1 MIRSIDC
8 AMAPGQR
15 PSKNSSFQQLVA
27 TGEPT
32 IVCRG
37 WVSAVDRLLALVW
50 LRFRLW
56 WNGLHSQAKA
66 ADTAVAVIIVFLGG
80 AFSVGVAVG
89 LSAVAHLALSDGDAE
104 ARRVGL
110 NVVMWVLGLIAV
122 VVPTILGI
130 GQSSVPLGRLAAFP
144 FSRWNLYRI
153 SLAAS
158 FVVGV
163 HFFWYPIILAVSAT
177 VIFFGD
183 VPAVPWLAIVA
194 VFVVCQVVWC
204 HTGLLFV
211 QRVLRRRRTREVAAL
226 VGLVVL
232 VSVSYLPVLLTEETE
247 PDQLQYRGP
256 SAPVVSTIVGAA
268 SFFPPSIAAAGLMAG
283 IETVW
288 TDLFAAIAWLVLW
301 TAAGLAFG
309 FRIVSRSLF
318 EGDVSVKASKAASG
332 LYETRS
338 AKIMGLEWFTRVPT
352 EVRAVAAKELTYLM
366 RSTVGKFNIVVM
378 PIFVAVV
385 GLVFARDLTR
395 PVLGIDPTTLVFVG
409 SLVYATAFANNFVYN
424 TFAWDGS
431 GASSYFQSPVVAE
444 RVLFGKNLG
453 VWMYTSILGVEC
465 ALCYF
470 VVVGKPALSAVV
482 SGGLAFFAALVTP
495 TMIGN
500 FISVAMPVPR
510 DSAKITNS
518 PSQTAILVSFG
529 VLLLNVVLVGGLVAI
544 PALLGFVWL
553 QPIFLAV
560 LLAVEVLFYRVLLR
574 VAGRL
579 LEDRREELVEALQ
592 VAA

>member
-1 MIRSIDC
+1 
-8 AMAPGQR
+8 
-15 PSKNSSFQQLVA
+15 
-27 TGEPT
+27 
-32 IVCRG
+32 
-37 WVSAVDRLLALVW
+37 LALVW

-56 WNGLHSQAKA
+56 WNGLRSQAKA

-130 GQSSVPLGRLAAFP
+130 GQSSVPLGRLAVFP
-144 FSRWNLYRI
+144 FSRWALYRI

-177 VIFFGD
+177 VIFFND
-183 VPAVPWLAIVA
+183 VSAVPWLVIVA

-232 VSVSYLPVLLTEETE
+232 VSVSYLPVLLTEETS

-256 SAPVVSTIVGAA
+256 PAPVVSAIVAAA
-268 SFFPPSIAAAGLMAG
+268 SFFPPSIAADGLTAGM
-283 IETVW
+283 ETVW
-288 TDLFAAIAWLVLW
+288 TDFLAAIAWLALW
-301 TAAGLAFG
+301 TATGVAFG

-318 EGDVSVKASKAASG
+318 AGDVVIKASTAASG
-332 LYETRS
+332 VYETRS
-338 AKIMGLEWFTRVPT
+338 AKILGLEWFTLVPT
-352 EVRAVAAKELTYLM
+352 EVRGIAAKELTYLM

-395 PVLGIDPTTLVFVG
+395 PVLGVDPTTLVFVG
-409 SLVYATAFANNFVYN
+409 SLVYATAFANNFVFN

-431 GASSYFQSPVVAE
+431 GAGSYFQSPVAAE
-444 RVLFGKNLG
+444 WVLFGKNLG

-465 ALCYF
+465 ALCFF
-470 VVVGKPALSAVV
+470 VVVGKPAPSAVV

-500 FISVAMPVPR
+500 FISVTMPVPR
-510 DSAKITNS
+510 DSSKITNS

-529 VLLLNVVLVGGLVAI
+529 VLLFNGVVVGGLVAI

-553 QPIFLAV
+553 QPIFLAI
-560 LLAVEVLFYRVLLR
+560 LLAVEVVFYRVLLR
-574 VAGRL
+574 AAGRL

>member
-1 MIRSIDC
+1 
-8 AMAPGQR
+8 
-15 PSKNSSFQQLVA
+15 
-27 TGEPT
+27 
-32 IVCRG
+32 
-37 WVSAVDRLLALVW
+37 VDRLLALVW

-66 ADTAVAVIIVFLGG
+66 ADTAVAVIIVLLGG
-80 AFSVGVAVG
+80 AFSVGIAVG
-89 LSAVAHLALSDGDAE
+89 LSAVAHLALSDGDTE

-122 VVPTILGI
+122 VIPTILGI
-130 GQSSVPLGRLAAFP
+130 GQSSVPLGRLAVFP

-177 VIFFGD
+177 VIFFRD
-183 VPAVPWLAIVA
+183 VPALPWLVIIA

-211 QRVLRRRRTREVAAL
+211 QRMLLRRRTREVAAL

-232 VSVSYLPVLLTEETE
+232 VSVAYLPVLLTEEDE
-247 PDQLQYRGP
+247 PEQLRYKGP
-256 SAPVVSTIVGAA
+256 PAPVVSMIVGAA

-283 IETVW
+283 TESGWTGLSAALVWLMVW
-288 TDLFAAIAWLVLW
+288 TG
-301 TAAGLAFG
+301 AGVILG
-309 FRIVSRSLF
+309 FRLVSRSLF
-318 EGDVSVKASKAASG
+318 DGDGLVKARSSGSG
-332 LYETRS
+332 LSETRT
-338 AKIMGLEWFTRVPT
+338 AKILGLEWFARAPI
-352 EVRAVAAKELTYLM
+352 EVRALAAKELSYLM

-431 GASSYFQSPVVAE
+431 GAASYFHAPVSAE
-444 RVLFGKNLG
+444 RILFGKNLG
-453 VWMYTSILGVEC
+453 VWIYTSILGVEC
-465 ALCYF
+465 VLCF
-470 VVVGKPALSAVV
+470 IVVVGIPAPGALV
-482 SGGLAFFAALVTP
+482 SGGLAFIAALVTP
-495 TMIGN
+495 TTIGN

-518 PSQTAILVSFG
+518 PSQTAVLVSFG
-529 VLLLNVVLVGGLVAI
+529 VLLFNVVLVGGLVAI
-544 PALLGFVWL
+544 PALLGSVWM
-553 QPIFLAV
+553 QPIFLV
-560 LLAVEVLFYRVLLR
+560 FLVAVEVVFYKVLLR
-574 VAGRL
+574 AAGRL
-579 LEDRREELVEALQ
+579 LEDRREELLEALR

>member
-1 MIRSIDC
+1 MR
-8 AMAPGQR
+8 
-15 PSKNSSFQQLVA
+15 
-27 TGEPT
+27 
-32 IVCRG
+32 
-37 WVSAVDRLLALVW
+37 
-50 LRFRLW
+50 
-56 WNGLHSQAKA
+56 SQAKA
-66 ADTAVAVIIVFLGG
+66 ADTAVAVIIVMLGG

-122 VVPTILGI
+122 VVPTILGV
-130 GQSSVPLGRLAAFP
+130 GQPSVPLGRLAVFP

-158 FVVGV
+158 FVIGV

-177 VIFFGD
+177 VILFGD
-183 VPAVPWLAIVA
+183 VPAVPWLVIVA

-211 QRVLRRRRTREVAAL
+211 QRVLRRRRTREFAAL

-232 VSVSYLPVLLTEETE
+232 VSVSFLPAVFQTEDNGSEHLHYT
-247 PDQLQYRGP
+247 GP
-256 SAPVVSTIVGAA
+256 SAPMVSVIVGAA
-268 SFFPPSIAAAGLMAG
+268 SLFPPSIAAGGLMAG
-283 IETVW
+283 TGTGW
-288 TDLFAAIAWLVLW
+288 PDLFAAMMWLGVW
-301 TAAGLAFG
+301 TVAGVAMG
-309 FRIVSRSLF
+309 SRIVSRSLLD
-318 EGDVSVKASKAASG
+318 GDVPIKARNASSSG
-332 LYETRS
+332 LSETT
-338 AKIMGLEWFTRVPT
+338 AEKVLDLEWFTWVPV
-352 EVRAVAAKELTYLM
+352 EVRGIAAKELNYLL

-378 PIFVAVV
+378 PIFVVVV

-395 PVLGIDPTTLVFVG
+395 PVLGIDPATLVFVG
-409 SLVYATAFANNFVYN
+409 CVVYATAFANNFVYN

-431 GASSYFQSPVVAE
+431 GARSYFLSPVAAE

-453 VWMYTSILGVEC
+453 VWIYTSILGIEC
-465 ALCYF
+465 VLCF
-470 VVVGKPALSAVV
+470 VVIVGFPALPALV
-482 SGGLAFFAALVTP
+482 SGGFAFVAALVTP

-529 VLLLNVVLVGGLVAI
+529 VLLANAVLIGGLVAI
-544 PALLGFVWL
+544 PALLGFAWL
-553 QPIFLAV
+553 QPMLLAV
-560 LLAVEVLFYRVLLR
+560 LVVLEAFIYRALLR
-574 VAGRL
+574 PAGRL
-579 LEDRREELVEALQ
+579 LGDRREDLIEALQ